1 MNATQRAARY
11 AVNATSLPHNT
22 VWQDIDDI
30 AATGAEGI
38 GLWERKLPDGAD
50 PGVAARLKDA
60 GLTATFC
67 VPALH
72 CVLPS
77 QIDPPGAPQDMPAR
91 RALISASIRRLAAFR
106 SAAVLIA
113 PGASGDPAHPAGP
126 LDAVADALPELADVA
141 ADCGVSL
148 GVELLAARRGAAT
161 SSLPGLVALLDEAGR
176 DNLGVMFSVFHSWS
190 EPNLHQDLL
199 RYGERINS
207 VQICDVRD
215 PERSPFDRELPGRG
229 RGVAPGIMATLLRAG
244 YQGWWELEIFSDDG
258 TYGTALPGSY
268 WAMPP
273 RDFLARA
280 KKAFGESYALANGF

>member
-22 VWQDIDDI
+22 GWQDIDDI

-161 SSLPGLVALLDEAGR
+161 RSLPALVGLLDGARR

-199 RYGERINS
+199 RYGERVNS
-207 VQICDVRD
+207 VQLCDV
-215 PERSPFDRELPGRG
+215 PEPEHSPVD
-229 RGVAPGIMATLLRAG
+229 
-244 YQGWWELEIFSDDG
+244 
-258 TYGTALPGSY
+258 
-268 WAMPP
+268 
-273 RDFLARA
+273 
-280 KKAFGESYALANGF
+280 